1 MSKLLQQSQ
10 DGQISASKSKERSGL
25 VPEFRARMGREG
37 NGDAAQL
44 AAGPGLPEYQSCI
57 TARAEGKAAWKLVF
71 CSDTCTVVLKP
82 CARLREQ
89 MEKYFM
95 SQVK

>member
-1 MSKLLQQSQ
+1 MSKLLLQSQ
-10 DGQISASKSKERSGL
+10 DGQTSASRSKERSGL
-25 VPEFRARMGREG
+25 VREFRARMGREG
-37 NGDAAQL
+37 DGDAAQV
-44 AAGPGLPEYQSCI
+44 AAGLDFPEYQSCI
-57 TARAEGKAAWKLVF
+57 TARAEGKAVWKLVF
-71 CSDTCTVVLKP
+71 CSDTLTVELKP